1 LVVSRN
7 DLHVHNET
15 EILTALLRW
24 SVFEC
29 HRRKLDITVDNQRL
43 VLDQFI
49 WHVRYLA
56 MPVQEV
62 QNAPIISQL
71 LSPKESSA
79 LFAYQMGH
87 QDADQLPDVIRRNLQ
102 RISTGRKYISSTTP
116 DTDFSVNSTAPSCR
130 KSCVTEKIFV
140 CLACIFEWAHYSV
153 VVVSKFVLSL
163 LIRDLTSNQKLNFMA
178 PERTVITISSTV
190 SSVASFMIL
199 IYWPDISDGKIS
211 HAR

>member
-1 LVVSRN
+1 MVELVVSRN

-29 HRRKLDITVDNQRL
+29 HRRQLDISVDNQRL

-56 MPVQEV
+56 MPYQEV

-87 QDADQLPDVIRRNLQ
+87 QDANQLPDVIRRNLQ
-102 RISTGRKYISSTTP
+102 RISTGRKYISSTTE
-116 DTDFSVNSTAPSCR
+116 TDLTVAPTTPSHR
-130 KSCVTEKIFV
+130 KICVTEKIFV
-140 CLACIFEWAHYSV
+140 CLACIFE
-153 VVVSKFVLSL
+153 
-163 LIRDLTSNQKLNFMA
+163 
-178 PERTVITISSTV
+178 
-190 SSVASFMIL
+190 
-199 IYWPDISDGKIS
+199 
-211 HAR
+211 